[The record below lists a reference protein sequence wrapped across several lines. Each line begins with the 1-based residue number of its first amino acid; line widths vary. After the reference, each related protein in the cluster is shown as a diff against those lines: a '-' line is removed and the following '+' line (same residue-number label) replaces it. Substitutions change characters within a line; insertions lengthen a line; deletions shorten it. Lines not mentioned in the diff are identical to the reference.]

1 MSSDLLEKGAILQR
15 DKVTYAVAPHTPGG
29 LVTPAVLRK
38 IADVAEKYQAAAL
51 KMTSSNRMAIVGLKE
66 EDLDAVWKELDMDPG
81 CAIGPCMRSIR
92 FCPGTSFCKR
102 GQQDAVALGLELN
115 KLYHG
120 IQLPQKMKIGVS
132 GCQNSCAESAVR
144 DIGIIGTAKGWIL
157 MVGGNAAGIHPRLA
171 NVIGENLTTD
181 EVFNMVEKIIN
192 YFKNCGIKK
201 RLGRIIDEIGLE
213 EFKAQALK

>member
-1 MSSDLLEKGAILQR
+1 MSSDLLEKGAIIQR
-15 DKVTYAVAPHTPGG
+15 DKTTYAIAPHTPGG

-38 IADVAEKYQAAAL
+38 IADVVEKYQAAAL

-81 CAIGPCMRSIR
+81 CAAGLCMRSIR

-102 GQQDAVALGLELN
+102 GQQDAVALGLELD

-144 DIGIIGTAKGWIL
+144 DIGITGTAKGWIL

-171 NVIGENLTTD
+171 NVIGENLATD
-181 EVFNMVEKIIN
+181 EVFQMVEKIIN